1 MLKCYKNRWRPE
13 LVRCLYFSI
22 KSEAPISDKPKVA
35 KVTFPDLGKLF
46 KVVEDNTEV
55 RFSANRSGSKTRPDK
70 NVLLG
75 EKKVIRDRHQV
86 NSFMDRL
93 RVQDR
98 RAAGRKEDNPEPALD
113 NFKEVVADTDFDVAP
128 AEPVA
133 SPLEPVLRQLTP
145 VVSTAPEGLERMLE
159 VFRDLGDLYPFL
171 RLKVPPA
178 PDSKASKTFWLRFA
192 SLTGNR
198 HDVLDAWLL
207 LNGDS
212 PTHLEDQVSPV
223 ELYTTTVNSHRAHPA
238 VPQT

>member
-1 MLKCYKNRWRPE
+1 M
-13 LVRCLYFSI
+13 RCLYFSI

-35 KVTFPDLGKLF
+35 KVTVPDLGKLF
-46 KVVEDNTEV
+46 KVVKDHTDV
-55 RFSANRSGSKTRPDK
+55 RFSEKGSGSKTRLDK

-98 RAAGRKEDNPEPALD
+98 RAAGSKEDNPEPASA
-113 NFKEVVADTDFDVAP
+113 NFKEVPAETEFDVAP
-128 AEPVA
+128 AEQIT
-133 SPLEPVLRQLTP
+133 SPAEPVLRQLTP

-198 HDVLDAWLL
+198 HDVLHAWLL

-212 PTHLEDQVSPV
+212 PTHLEDQVCPV
-223 ELYTTTVNSHRAHPA
+223 YFYTCIVNSH
-238 VPQT
+238 